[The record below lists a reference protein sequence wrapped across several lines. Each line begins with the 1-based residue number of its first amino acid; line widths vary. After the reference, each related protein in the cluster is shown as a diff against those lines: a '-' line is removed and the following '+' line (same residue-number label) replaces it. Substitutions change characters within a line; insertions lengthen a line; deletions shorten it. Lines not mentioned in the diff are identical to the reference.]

1 MPGKEN
7 TENYRELRDKL
18 DDIMSKLSDENVD
31 LDVSIELYKKA
42 NEIIIKIEDYLKNA
56 ENEIK
61 KLKTQCGE

>member
-61 KLKTQCGE
+61 KLKTQFGE